1 MTSRGSAFFPR
12 ASYTQL
18 GVSWSVENTSS
29 PIISSVIIR
38 GRRRLG
44 SPGRPQKK
52 KPQQP
57 SDAYSCLLSYF
68 FFPPSSFF
76 FTVGRTFSFFFFI
89 RYKRFTTGAL
99 KNKKILFRHWRRPF
113 SLLPWPFDPLFFF
126 YGDRN
131 ICTLDCRQMAIVS
144 VSELESAASGLSG
157 FYLFSG

>member
-1 MTSRGSAFFPR
+1 MTSRGSAFVPR

-29 PIISSVIIR
+29 PIISPVIIR

-57 SDAYSCLLSYF
+57 SDAYSCTQPFCLIFFSHQVPSFSRSAELFLS
-68 FFPPSSFF
+68 
-76 FTVGRTFSFFFFI
+76 FFFI

-99 KNKKILFRHWRRPF
+99 KNKKIIFRHWRRPF
-113 SLLPWPFDPLFFF
+113 SLLPWPFDPLFFTATEI
-126 YGDRN
+126 YLH
-131 ICTLDCRQMAIVS
+131 I
-144 VSELESAASGLSG
+144 GLSPDG
-157 FYLFSG
+157 HRVSK